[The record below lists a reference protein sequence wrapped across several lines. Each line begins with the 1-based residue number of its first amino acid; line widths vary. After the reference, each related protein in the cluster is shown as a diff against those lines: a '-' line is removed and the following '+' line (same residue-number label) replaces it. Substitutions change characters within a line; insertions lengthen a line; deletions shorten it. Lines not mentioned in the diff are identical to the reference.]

1 MIVLDTNVISELQ
14 GRQHSERILQWLDSY
29 DSEVVFLTAIALA
42 EIHFGIALLDP
53 GVRQESLRR
62 TFLQI
67 ENEFSGRILSFS
79 QTTAAR
85 YGIVAAHRQKAGKAM
100 ETKDAMIAAICLS
113 HDATLA
119 TRNTKDFEGLDLKL
133 VNPFEEA

>member
-14 GRQHSERILQWLDSY
+14 GRLHSETILRWLDRY
-29 DSEVVFLTAIALA
+29 DSEAVFLTAIAMG
-42 EIHFGIALLDP
+42 EIHFGIALLP
-53 GVRQESLRR
+53 AGARRNSLSE
-62 TFLQI
+62 TFTRI
-67 ENEFSGRILSFS
+67 ETEFSGRILSFS
-79 QTTAAR
+79 HSVAAR
-85 YGIVAAHRQKAGKAM
+85 YGYLAAQRQKDGRPM

>member
-14 GRQHSERILQWLDSY
+14 GRRHSERILRWLDAY
-29 DSEVVFLTAIALA
+29 DSEAVFLTAIAMA
-42 EIHFGIALLDP
+42 EIHFSIALLDQ
-53 GVRQESLRR
+53 GARR
-62 TFLQI
+62 ENLHQTFMRI

-79 QTTAAR
+79 QTAAAR
-85 YGIVAAHRQKAGKAM
+85 YGAIAAHRQKAGKSI

-119 TRNTKDFEGLDLKL
+119 TRNVKDFEGLDLKL

>member
-1 MIVLDTNVISELQ
+1 MIVLDTNVISEIQ
-14 GRQHSERILQWLDSY
+14 GRRHSETILRWLDGY
-29 DSEVVFLTAIALA
+29 DSEVVFLTAIAMA
-42 EIHFGIALLDP
+42 EIHFGIALLEP
-53 GVRQESLRR
+53 GTRR
-62 TFLQI
+62 DGLHQTFARI

-79 QTTAAR
+79 PNVAAR
-85 YGIVAAHRQKAGKAM
+85 YGALSARRQKEGRPM

-133 VNPFEEA
+133 VNPFEGA

>member
-14 GRQHSERILQWLDSY
+14 GRRHSERILRWLDIY
-29 DSEVVFLTAIALA
+29 DSEVVFLTAIAMA
-42 EIHFGIALLDP
+42 EIHFGIALLDQ
-53 GVRQESLRR
+53 GVRRENLHQ
-62 TFLQI
+62 TFMRI

-79 QTTAAR
+79 QTAAAR
-85 YGIVAAHRQKAGKAM
+85 YGTIAAHRQRAGKPI

-119 TRNTKDFEGLDLKL
+119 TRNVKDFEGLDLKL

>member
-14 GRQHSERILQWLDSY
+14 GRHHSERILRWLDGY
-29 DSEVVFLTAIALA
+29 DSEVVFLTAIAMA
-42 EIHFGIALLDP
+42 EIHFGIALLNS
-53 GVRQESLRR
+53 GARQENLRQ
-62 TFLQI
+62 TFLRI
-67 ENEFSGRILSFS
+67 ENAFSGRILSFS
-79 QTTAAR
+79 QTAAGR
-85 YGIVAAHRQKAGKAM
+85 YGTLAAHRQKAGKAM

>member
-14 GRQHSERILQWLDSY
+14 GRQYSELILRWLDSY
-29 DSEVVFLTAIALA
+29 DSEVVFLTAIAMA
-42 EIHFGIALLDP
+42 EIHFGIALLETGP
-53 GVRQESLRR
+53 RQENLRQ
-62 TFLQI
+62 TFTRI

-79 QTTAAR
+79 QTAAAR
-85 YGIVAAHRQKAGKAM
+85 YGAIAAQRQKVGKPI

>member
-14 GRQHSERILQWLDSY
+14 GRQHSERILRWLDSY

-42 EIHFGIALLDP
+42 EIHFGIALLDS
-53 GVRQESLRR
+53 GVRQESLRQ
-62 TFLQI
+62 TFLRI
-67 ENEFSGRILSFS
+67 ENEFSSRILSFS
-79 QTTAAR
+79 QTAAAR
-85 YGIVAAHRQKAGKAM
+85 YGIIAAQRQKAGKTM

-113 HDATLA
+113 HGATLA
-119 TRNTKDFEGLDLKL
+119 TRTTKDFEGLDLKL